1 MWKNIVER
9 GRPQMAIWR
18 MRIACWITNATNTHS
33 PHITLIAF
41 PPQQWL
47 RERTSMLRYTHIA
60 CLARLPITQN
70 GPPSQHPAVQLTIPR
85 HLVPK
90 ARTEWS
96 CTSVSICIL
105 MAWTGRTVASSSLL
119 PFLCLWHSEVQPR
132 KADHSIGASLHD
144 RRSEKHHKQLQ
155 CYLDVSAIATV

>member
-1 MWKNIVER
+1 MFQTKVVDKIKTHFMLNNCFFFFDNRAVYEIMWKNMVER

-18 MRIACWITNATNTHS
+18 MRTACWTPNATNTHS
-33 PHITLIAF
+33 PHVTLIAF

-105 MAWTGRTVASSSLL
+105 MA
-119 PFLCLWHSEVQPR
+119 
-132 KADHSIGASLHD
+132 
-144 RRSEKHHKQLQ
+144 
-155 CYLDVSAIATV
+155 